1 MKLFGFSPGMGA
13 RSLDWGLCWHVRRTS
28 IGALGVNLGLT
39 AIVIAVAIAGKVG
52 GAFRGD
58 RITGF
63 DVRNS
68 LALGCLL
75 NTRGLVELIVLNV
88 GLDLGLLSPA
98 LFSMMVIMA
107 LVTTMITTPVVLP
120 EEYRRTAL
128 KVF

>member
-1 MKLFGFSPGMGA
+1 
-13 RSLDWGLCWHVRRTS
+13 
-28 IGALGVNLGLT
+28 
-39 AIVIAVAIAGKVG
+39 
-52 GAFRGD
+52 
-58 RITGF
+58 
-63 DVRNS
+63 
-68 LALGCLL
+68 
-75 NTRGLVELIVLNV
+75 LNV